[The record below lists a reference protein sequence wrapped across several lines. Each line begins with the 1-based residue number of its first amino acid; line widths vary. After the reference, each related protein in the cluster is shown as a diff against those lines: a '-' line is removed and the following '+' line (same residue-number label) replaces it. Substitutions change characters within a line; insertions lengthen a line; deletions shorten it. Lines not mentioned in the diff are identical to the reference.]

1 MSVFNIAYNNFKN
14 NIKVYTMFF
23 ISMIFSVVILS
34 NFLIM
39 MDGEAM
45 KVLGDMNEEYSKLI
59 LQVITVILV
68 IFMFFF
74 IWYASNIFLRNR
86 KKEIGIYAFMG
97 LDSSVIG
104 KIYFIE
110 MMLIGVSA
118 SIIGTTIG
126 VVLSKFFQIVVFK
139 IADFNIDV
147 TFNVS
152 LNSIIYTVAI
162 FMCIFLFMSIK
173 GFISIVRS
181 KIVDLLNA
189 NKKQEKMPKVNFIIY
204 IIGIISLFLI
214 GYGYYLVNEEAM
226 NALKTLVLV
235 CIGTY
240 GLFGAVFP
248 IVFNFLINRKS
259 ILYKGSNIVTI
270 NNLAYRFKKNYTIY
284 ATIAIL
290 TATTTTVLGTAFS
303 MKTTYENSQR
313 NITLYSLAI
322 SSTDEFNSEQIA
334 HKLKEVGE
342 EKYSLNTKV
351 LKVNSTLKDVPEYQN
366 DEYIVVSYDNLSN
379 ILKANGDEKDLD
391 KFNEEMVE
399 GNNVIYI
406 ERPGTLMSFLA
417 NTNDITL
424 NDVKFNVSEST
435 RIRVFGEALNYS
447 TIVVNNDEYEKL
459 KETATEINFYGI
471 KIENEENIINVIDEI
486 GKNLNLETT
495 HGFYG
500 QFELKTIEWVKFV
513 YAIGGFLFLVMALA
527 EASII
532 YIKIYSDANE
542 DKQKYKTLLSI
553 GASKKDISKS
563 ISREVALF
571 YFIPLVVGAIH
582 SYFAINALAD
592 FMKEN
597 LNFVYLLS
605 LVICIAIFIVN
616 CIISIIGFK
625 KNNRNKEKLR
635 I

>member
-313 NITLYSLAI
+313 NITLYSLAL
-322 SSTDEFNSEQIA
+322 SSTDEFNSEEIA

-625 KNNRNKEKLR
+625 KIIGIKKN
-635 I
+635 

>member
-23 ISMIFSVVILS
+23 ISMIFSVVVLS

-39 MDGEAM
+39 MNGDAM

-118 SIIGTTIG
+118 SLIGTIIG

-152 LNSIIYTVAI
+152 ISSIIYTVLI

-189 NKKQEKMPKVNFIIY
+189 SKKQEKMPKVNFLIY
-204 IIGIISLFLI
+204 IVAIISLVLI
-214 GYGYYLVNEEAM
+214 GYGYYLVDKEATD
-226 NALKTLVLV
+226 ALKTLILV

-240 GLFGAVFP
+240 GLFGAVFQV
-248 IVFNFLINRKS
+248 VFNLLINKKS
-259 ILYKGSNIVTI
+259 ILYKGANIITI
-270 NNLAYRFKKNYTIY
+270 NNLAYRFKKNYTVY

-303 MKTTYENSQR
+303 MKKTYENSQR

-322 SSTDEFNSEQIA
+322 SSKDEFNSEEIA
-334 HKLKEVGE
+334 NKLKEIGE
-342 EKYSLNTKV
+342 EKYFLETKV
-351 LKVNSTLKDVPEYQN
+351 IKVKSTLKDVPQYQN

-379 ILKANGDEKDLD
+379 ILKANGDEKDLV
-391 KFNEEMVE
+391 KFNEEMVQ
-399 GNNVIYI
+399 GNNAIYI
-406 ERPGTLMSFLA
+406 ERPGTLMSLLS
-417 NTNDITL
+417 NIKDITL
-424 NDVKFNVSEST
+424 NDVNFNISEST
-435 RIRVFGEALNYS
+435 RIRIFGEALNYA
-447 TIVVNNDEYEKL
+447 TIIVNNDEYEKL
-459 KETATEINFYGI
+459 RETATEINFYGI
-471 KIENEENIINVIDEI
+471 KIENEENIINVIEEI

-495 HGFYG
+495 QGFYG
-500 QFELKTIEWVKFV
+500 QYELKTIEWVKFI
-513 YAIGGFLFLVMALA
+513 YAIGGFLFLVMVLA

-542 DKQKYKTLLSI
+542 DKQKYKTLSSI

-571 YFIPLVVGAIH
+571 YFIPLAVGSIH

-605 LVICIAIFIVN
+605 LLICIAIFIVN

-625 KNNRNKEKLR
+625 KIIGINKN
-635 I
+635 

>member
-189 NKKQEKMPKVNFIIY
+189 NKKQEKMPIVNFIIY

-313 NITLYSLAI
+313 NITLYSLAL
-322 SSTDEFNSEQIA
+322 SSTDEFNSEEIA

-625 KNNRNKEKLR
+625 KIIGIKKN
-635 I
+635 

>member
-189 NKKQEKMPKVNFIIY
+189 NKKQEKMPKVNFLIY
-204 IIGIISLFLI
+204 VIGIISLFLI

-313 NITLYSLAI
+313 NITLYSLAL
-322 SSTDEFNSEQIA
+322 SSTDEFNSEEIA
-334 HKLKEVGE
+334 DKLKEVGE

-351 LKVNSTLKDVPEYQN
+351 LKVNSTLKDVPQYQN

-625 KNNRNKEKLR
+625 KIIGIKKN
-635 I
+635 

>member
-189 NKKQEKMPKVNFIIY
+189 NKKQEKMPKVNFLIY
-204 IIGIISLFLI
+204 VIGIISLFLI

-303 MKTTYENSQR
+303 MKKTYENSQR

-322 SSTDEFNSEQIA
+322 SSKDEFNSEEVA
-334 HKLKEVGE
+334 NKLKEIGE
-342 EKYSLNTKV
+342 EKYSLETKV
-351 LKVNSTLKDVPEYQN
+351 LKIKSTLKDVPQYEN

-379 ILKANGDEKDLD
+379 ILKENGDEKDLV
-391 KFNEEMVE
+391 KFNEEMVQ
-399 GNNVIYI
+399 GNNAIYI
-406 ERPGTLMSFLA
+406 ERPGTLMSLLS
-417 NTNDITL
+417 NIKDVTL
-424 NDVKFNVSEST
+424 NDVKFNISEST
-435 RIRVFGEALNYS
+435 RIRIFGEALNYV
-447 TIVVNNDEYEKL
+447 TIIVNNDEYEKL
-459 KETATEINFYGI
+459 RETATEINFYGI
-471 KIENEENIINVIDEI
+471 KIENEENIINVIEEI

-495 HGFYG
+495 QGFYG
-500 QFELKTIEWVKFV
+500 QYELKTIEWVKFV
-513 YAIGGFLFLVMALA
+513 YAIGGFLFLVMVLA

-542 DKQKYKTLLSI
+542 DKQKYKTLVNI

-571 YFIPLVVGAIH
+571 YFIPLAVGSIH
-582 SYFAINALAD
+582 SYFAINVLAD

-597 LNFVYLLS
+597 LNFVYLIS
-605 LVICIAIFIVN
+605 LLICIAIFIVN
-616 CIISIIGFK
+616 CIISIMGFK
-625 KNNRNKEKLR
+625 KIIGTKKN
-635 I
+635 

>member
-189 NKKQEKMPKVNFIIY
+189 NKKQEKMPKVNFLIY
-204 IIGIISLFLI
+204 VIGIISLFLI

-313 NITLYSLAI
+313 NITLYSLAL
-322 SSTDEFNSEQIA
+322 SSTDEFNSEEIA
-334 HKLKEVGE
+334 DKLKEVGE

-351 LKVNSTLKDVPEYQN
+351 LKVNSTLKDVPQYQN

-391 KFNEEMVE
+391 KFNEKMVE

-471 KIENEENIINVIDEI
+471 KIENEENIINVIDKI

-625 KNNRNKEKLR
+625 KIIGIKKN
-635 I
+635 

>member
-189 NKKQEKMPKVNFIIY
+189 NKKQEKMPKVNFLIY
-204 IIGIISLFLI
+204 VIGIISLFLI

-313 NITLYSLAI
+313 NITLYSLAL
-322 SSTDEFNSEQIA
+322 SSTDEFNSEEIA
-334 HKLKEVGE
+334 DKLKQVGE

-351 LKVNSTLKDVPEYQN
+351 LKVNSTLKDVPQYQN

-471 KIENEENIINVIDEI
+471 KIENEENIINVIDKI

-625 KNNRNKEKLR
+625 KIIGIKKN
-635 I
+635 

>member
-23 ISMIFSVVILS
+23 ISMIFSVVVLS

-39 MDGEAM
+39 MNGDAM

-118 SIIGTTIG
+118 SLIGTIIG

-152 LNSIIYTVAI
+152 INSIIYTVSI

-189 NKKQEKMPKVNFIIY
+189 SKKQEKMPKVNFLIY
-204 IIGIISLFLI
+204 IVAIISLVLI
-214 GYGYYLVNEEAM
+214 GYGYYLVNKEATD
-226 NALKTLVLV
+226 ALKTLILV

-240 GLFGAVFP
+240 GLFGAVFQV
-248 IVFNFLINRKS
+248 VFNLLINKKS
-259 ILYKGSNIVTI
+259 ILYKGANIITI
-270 NNLAYRFKKNYTIY
+270 NNLAYRFKKNYTVY

-303 MKTTYENSQR
+303 MKKTYENSQR

-322 SSTDEFNSEQIA
+322 SSKDEFNSEEVA
-334 HKLKEVGE
+334 NKLKEIGE
-342 EKYSLNTKV
+342 EKYSLETKV
-351 LKVNSTLKDVPEYQN
+351 LKIKSTLKDVPQYQN

-379 ILKANGDEKDLD
+379 ILKENGDEKDLV
-391 KFNEEMVE
+391 KFNEEMVQ
-399 GNNVIYI
+399 GNNAIYI
-406 ERPGTLMSFLA
+406 ERPGTLMSLLS
-417 NTNDITL
+417 NIKDVTL
-424 NDVKFNVSEST
+424 NDVKFNISEST
-435 RIRVFGEALNYS
+435 RIRIFGEALNYV
-447 TIVVNNDEYEKL
+447 TIIVNNDEYEKL
-459 KETATEINFYGI
+459 RETATEINFYGI
-471 KIENEENIINVIDEI
+471 KIENEENIINVIEEI

-495 HGFYG
+495 QGFYG
-500 QFELKTIEWVKFV
+500 QYELKTIEWVKFV
-513 YAIGGFLFLVMALA
+513 YAIGGFLFLVMVLA

-542 DKQKYKTLLSI
+542 DKQKYKTLVNI

-571 YFIPLVVGAIH
+571 YFIPLAVGSIH
-582 SYFAINALAD
+582 SYFAINVLAD

-597 LNFVYLLS
+597 LNFVYLIS
-605 LVICIAIFIVN
+605 LLICIAIFIVN
-616 CIISIIGFK
+616 CIISIMGFK
-625 KNNRNKEKLR
+625 KIIGTKKN
-635 I
+635 

>member
-189 NKKQEKMPKVNFIIY
+189 NKKQEKMPKVNFLIY
-204 IIGIISLFLI
+204 VIGIISLFLI

-313 NITLYSLAI
+313 NITLYSLAL
-322 SSTDEFNSEQIA
+322 SSTDEFNSEEIA

-351 LKVNSTLKDVPEYQN
+351 LKVNSTLKDVPQYQN

-625 KNNRNKEKLR
+625 KIIGIKKN
-635 I
+635 

>member
-189 NKKQEKMPKVNFIIY
+189 NKKQEKMPKVNFLIY
-204 IIGIISLFLI
+204 VIGIISLFLI

-313 NITLYSLAI
+313 NITLYSLAL
-322 SSTDEFNSEQIA
+322 SSTDEFNSEEIA

-351 LKVNSTLKDVPEYQN
+351 LKVNSTLKDVPQYQN

-391 KFNEEMVE
+391 KFNEKMVE

-625 KNNRNKEKLR
+625 KIIGIKKN
-635 I
+635 

>member
-23 ISMIFSVVILS
+23 ISMIFSVVVLS

-152 LNSIIYTVAI
+152 LNSIIYTIAI

-204 IIGIISLFLI
+204 IIAIISLFLI
-214 GYGYYLVNEEAM
+214 GYGYYLVSKQAM

-322 SSTDEFNSEQIA
+322 SSTDEFNSEEIA

-406 ERPGTLMSFLA
+406 ERPGTLMSLLA
-417 NTNDITL
+417 NMKDITL

-459 KETATEINFYGI
+459 KETASEINFYGI

-625 KNNRNKEKLR
+625 KIIGIKKN
-635 I
+635 

>member
-1 MSVFNIAYNNFKN
+1 
-14 NIKVYTMFF
+14 
-23 ISMIFSVVILS
+23 
-34 NFLIM
+34 
-39 MDGEAM
+39 
-45 KVLGDMNEEYSKLI
+45 
-59 LQVITVILV
+59 VILV

-313 NITLYSLAI
+313 NITLYSLAL
-322 SSTDEFNSEQIA
+322 SSTDEFNSEEIA

-625 KNNRNKEKLR
+625 KIIGIKKN
-635 I
+635 

>member
-23 ISMIFSVVILS
+23 ISMIFSVVVLS

-39 MDGEAM
+39 MNGDAM
-45 KVLGDMNEEYSKLI
+45 KALGDMNEEYSKLI

-118 SIIGTTIG
+118 SLIGTIIG
-126 VVLSKFFQIVVFK
+126 VVLSKFFQIIVFK

-152 LNSIIYTVAI
+152 INSIIYTVSI

-189 NKKQEKMPKVNFIIY
+189 SKKQEKMPKVNFLIY
-204 IIGIISLFLI
+204 IVAIISLVLI
-214 GYGYYLVNEEAM
+214 GYGYYLVNKEATD
-226 NALKTLVLV
+226 ALKTLILV

-240 GLFGAVFP
+240 GLFGAVFQV
-248 IVFNFLINRKS
+248 VFNLLINKKS
-259 ILYKGSNIVTI
+259 ILYKGANIITI
-270 NNLAYRFKKNYTIY
+270 NNLAYRFKKNYTVY

-303 MKTTYENSQR
+303 MKKTYENSQR

-322 SSTDEFNSEQIA
+322 SSQDEFNSEEVA
-334 HKLKEVGE
+334 NKLKEIGE
-342 EKYSLNTKV
+342 EKYSLETKV
-351 LKVNSTLKDVPEYQN
+351 LKIKSTLKDVPQYQN

-379 ILKANGDEKDLD
+379 ILKENGDEKDLV
-391 KFNEEMVE
+391 KFNEEMVQ
-399 GNNVIYI
+399 GNNAIYI
-406 ERPGTLMSFLA
+406 ERPGTLMSLLS
-417 NTNDITL
+417 NIKEVTL
-424 NDVKFNVSEST
+424 NDVKFNISEST
-435 RIRVFGEALNYS
+435 RIRIFGEALNYV
-447 TIVVNNDEYEKL
+447 TIIVNNDEYEKL
-459 KETATEINFYGI
+459 RETATEINFYGI
-471 KIENEENIINVIDEI
+471 KIENEENIINVIEEI

-495 HGFYG
+495 QGFYG
-500 QFELKTIEWVKFV
+500 QYELKTIEWVKFV
-513 YAIGGFLFLVMALA
+513 YAIGGFLFLVMVLA

-542 DKQKYKTLLSI
+542 DKQKYKTLVNI

-571 YFIPLVVGAIH
+571 YFIPLAVGSIH
-582 SYFAINALAD
+582 SYFAINVLAD

-597 LNFVYLLS
+597 LNFVYLIS
-605 LVICIAIFIVN
+605 LLICIAIFIVN
-616 CIISIIGFK
+616 CIISIMGFK
-625 KNNRNKEKLR
+625 KIIGTKKN
-635 I
+635 

>member
-23 ISMIFSVVILS
+23 ISMIFSVVVLS

-39 MDGEAM
+39 MDGDVM
-45 KVLGDMNEEYSKLI
+45 NVLGDMNEEYSKLV
-59 LQVITVILV
+59 LQMITIILV

-97 LDSSVIG
+97 LGSFVIG

-126 VVLSKFFQIVVFK
+126 VVLSKFFQIIVFK

-147 TFNVS
+147 SFNVS
-152 LNSIIYTVAI
+152 LNSIIYTVLI

-189 NKKQEKMPKVNFIIY
+189 SKKQEKMPKVNFITY
-204 IIGIISLFLI
+204 IVAIISLTLI
-214 GYGYYLVNEEAM
+214 GYGYYLVDKEAT
-226 NALKTLVLV
+226 NAVKTLILV

-248 IVFNFLINRKS
+248 IIFNFLINKKS
-259 ILYKGSNIVTI
+259 ILYKGSNIITI
-270 NNLAYRFKKNYTIY
+270 NNLAYRLKKNYTIY
-284 ATIAIL
+284 STIAIL

-303 MKTTYENSQR
+303 MKTTYENSQK

-322 SSTDEFNSEQIA
+322 SSTDEFNSEKISDI
-334 HKLKEVGE
+334 LKSVGE
-342 EKYSLNTKV
+342 EKYSLSTKV
-351 LKVNSTLKDVPEYQN
+351 LKFNSTLKDVPEYQN
-366 DEYIVVSYDNLSN
+366 NEYIVVSYDNFAK
-379 ILKANGDEKDLD
+379 ILKANGDEKKLD
-391 KFNEEMVE
+391 KFNEEMVQ
-399 GNNVIYI
+399 GKNVIYI
-406 ERPGTLMSFLA
+406 ERPGTLMSLLA
-417 NTNDITL
+417 NIKEITL
-424 NDVKFNVSEST
+424 NDIPFEVSEST
-435 RIRVFGEALNYS
+435 RVTVFGEALNYP

-459 KETATEINFYGI
+459 KATSTEINFYGT
-471 KIENEENIINVIDEI
+471 KIENEEEILNVINEI
-486 GKNLNLETT
+486 GKYVNPETT
-495 HGFYG
+495 KGYYG
-500 QFELKTIEWVKFV
+500 LYELEGINFMKFV

-563 ISREVALF
+563 IRREVSLF
-571 YFIPLVVGAIH
+571 YFIPLAVGSIH
-582 SYFAINALAD
+582 SYFAINTLAD

-597 LNFVYLLS
+597 LNSVYLLS
-605 LVICIAIFIVN
+605 LIICTIIFIIN
-616 CIISIIGFK
+616 CIISIMGFK
-625 KNNRNKEKLR
+625 KVIGINKS
-635 I
+635 

>member
-625 KNNRNKEKLR
+625 KIIGIKKN
-635 I
+635 

>member
-189 NKKQEKMPKVNFIIY
+189 NKKQEKMPKVNFLIY
-204 IIGIISLFLI
+204 VIGIISLFLI

-313 NITLYSLAI
+313 NITLYSLAL
-322 SSTDEFNSEQIA
+322 SSTDEFNSEEIA
-334 HKLKEVGE
+334 DKLKEVGE

-351 LKVNSTLKDVPEYQN
+351 LKVNSTLKDVPQYQN

-391 KFNEEMVE
+391 KFNEKMVE

-625 KNNRNKEKLR
+625 KIIGIKKN
-635 I
+635 

>member
-23 ISMIFSVVILS
+23 ISMIFSVVVLS

-39 MDGEAM
+39 MNGDAM

-104 KIYFIE
+104 RIYFIE

-118 SIIGTTIG
+118 SLIGTIIG
-126 VVLSKFFQIVVFK
+126 VVLSKFFQIIVFK

-152 LNSIIYTVAI
+152 INSIIYTVSI

-189 NKKQEKMPKVNFIIY
+189 SKKQEKMPKVNFLIY
-204 IIGIISLFLI
+204 IFAIISLVLI
-214 GYGYYLVNEEAM
+214 GYGYYLVNKEATD
-226 NALKTLVLV
+226 ALKTLILV

-240 GLFGAVFP
+240 GLFGAVFQV
-248 IVFNFLINRKS
+248 VFNLLINKKS
-259 ILYKGSNIVTI
+259 ILYKGANIITI
-270 NNLAYRFKKNYTIY
+270 NNLAYRFKKNYTVY

-303 MKTTYENSQR
+303 MKKTYENSQR

-322 SSTDEFNSEQIA
+322 SSKDEFNSEEVA
-334 HKLKEVGE
+334 NKLKEIGE
-342 EKYSLNTKV
+342 EKYSLETKV
-351 LKVNSTLKDVPEYQN
+351 LKIKSTLKDVPQYQN

-379 ILKANGDEKDLD
+379 ILKENGDEKDLV
-391 KFNEEMVE
+391 KFNEEMVQ
-399 GNNVIYI
+399 GNNAIYI
-406 ERPGTLMSFLA
+406 ERPGTLMSLLS
-417 NTNDITL
+417 NIKDVTL
-424 NDVKFNVSEST
+424 NDVKFNISEST
-435 RIRVFGEALNYS
+435 RIRIFGEALNYV
-447 TIVVNNDEYEKL
+447 TIIVNNDEYEKL
-459 KETATEINFYGI
+459 RETATEINFYGI
-471 KIENEENIINVIDEI
+471 KIENEENIINVIEEI

-495 HGFYG
+495 QGFYG
-500 QFELKTIEWVKFV
+500 QYELKTIEWVKFV
-513 YAIGGFLFLVMALA
+513 YAIGGFLFLVMVLA

-542 DKQKYKTLLSI
+542 DKQKYKTLVNI

-571 YFIPLVVGAIH
+571 YFIPLAVGSIH
-582 SYFAINALAD
+582 SYFAINVLAD

-597 LNFVYLLS
+597 LNFVYLIS
-605 LVICIAIFIVN
+605 LLICIAIFIVN
-616 CIISIIGFK
+616 CIISIMGFK
-625 KNNRNKEKLR
+625 KIIGTKKN
-635 I
+635 

>member
-14 NIKVYTMFF
+14 NIKIYTMFF

-39 MDGEAM
+39 MNGDAM

-118 SIIGTTIG
+118 SLIGTIIG
-126 VVLSKFFQIVVFK
+126 VVLSKFFQVIVFK

-147 TFNVS
+147 TFSVS
-152 LNSIIYTVAI
+152 ISSIIYTVAI

-189 NKKQEKMPKVNFIIY
+189 SKKQEKMLKVNFLIY
-204 IIGIISLFLI
+204 IVAIISLVLI
-214 GYGYYLVNEEAM
+214 GYGYYLVNEEATY
-226 NALKTLVLV
+226 ALKTLMLV

-240 GLFGAVFP
+240 GLFGAVFQV
-248 IVFNFLINRKS
+248 VFNLLINKKS
-259 ILYKGSNIVTI
+259 ILYKGANIIII
-270 NNLAYRFKKNYTIY
+270 NNLAYRFKKNYTVY

-303 MKTTYENSQR
+303 MKKTYENSQR

-322 SSTDEFNSEQIA
+322 SSIEEFNSEEVA
-334 HKLKEVGE
+334 KKLKEVGK
-342 EKYSLNTKV
+342 EKYSLETKV
-351 LKVNSTLKDVPEYQN
+351 LKVKSTLKDVPQYEN
-366 DEYIVVSYDNLSN
+366 DEYIVLSYDNLSN
-379 ILKANGDEKDLD
+379 ILKANGDEKDLV
-391 KFNEEMVE
+391 KFNEEMVQ
-399 GNNVIYI
+399 GNNAIYI
-406 ERPGTLMSFLA
+406 ERPGTLMSLLS
-417 NTNDITL
+417 NIKDVTL
-424 NDVKFNVSEST
+424 NDGKFNISEST
-435 RIRVFGEALNYS
+435 RIRVFGEALNYA
-447 TIVVNNDEYEKL
+447 TIIVNNNEYEKL
-459 KETATEINFYGI
+459 REKATEINFYGI
-471 KIENEENIINVIDEI
+471 KIENEENIINVLEEI

-495 HGFYG
+495 QGFYG
-500 QFELKTIEWVKFV
+500 QYELKTIEWVKFV
-513 YAIGGFLFLVMALA
+513 YAIGGFLFLVMVLA

-542 DKQKYKTLLSI
+542 DRQKYKILLSI

-571 YFIPLVVGAIH
+571 YLIPLAVGSIH
-582 SYFAINALAD
+582 SYFAINVLAD

-605 LVICIAIFIVN
+605 LLICIAIFIVN
-616 CIISIIGFK
+616 CIVSIIGFK
-625 KNNRNKEKLR
+625 RTIGINKN
-635 I
+635 

>member
-313 NITLYSLAI
+313 NITLYSLAL
-322 SSTDEFNSEQIA
+322 SSTDEFNSEEIA

-435 RIRVFGEALNYS
+435 RIRVFGEALNYA
-447 TIVVNNDEYEKL
+447 TVIVNNDEYQRL

-471 KIENEENIINVIDEI
+471 KMENEENIINVIDEI

-495 HGFYG
+495 HGYYG
-500 QFELKTIEWVKFV
+500 QFELEKIEWVKFV

-625 KNNRNKEKLR
+625 KIIGIKKN
-635 I
+635 

>member
-406 ERPGTLMSFLA
+406 ERPGTLMSLIS
-417 NTNDITL
+417 NINDITL

-495 HGFYG
+495 
-500 QFELKTIEWVKFV
+500 
-513 YAIGGFLFLVMALA
+513 
-527 EASII
+527 
-532 YIKIYSDANE
+532 
-542 DKQKYKTLLSI
+542 LS
-553 GASKKDISKS
+553 
-563 ISREVALF
+563 
-571 YFIPLVVGAIH
+571 
-582 SYFAINALAD
+582 
-592 FMKEN
+592 
-597 LNFVYLLS
+597 
-605 LVICIAIFIVN
+605 
-616 CIISIIGFK
+616 
-625 KNNRNKEKLR
+625 
-635 I
+635 